1 MLMPSIVMGKPPPW
15 LEPHTEASAIMCHL
29 LIPEY
34 DPEDPQPYPGDI
46 QPGVYE
52 GNEIVELLREHA
64 DNPEAIRFIAD
75 MLEE

>member
-1 MLMPSIVMGKPPPW
+1 
-15 LEPHTEASAIMCHL
+15 MCNL

-34 DPEDPQPYPGDI
+34 DFEDSQPYPGDI
-46 QPGVYE
+46 QPGEYQ